1 MLDGI
6 NLGNEQWATLIGW
19 PEADGIG
26 WPEAD
31 GIGWPEADGIE
42 DMGMM

>member
-26 WPEAD
+26 
-31 GIGWPEADGIE
+31 